1 MPTSSGMTSAQ
12 MRAFLDHLAETA
24 NVTQSAKVA
33 EVSTSLAYRTR
44 MARPAFK
51 KAWEAALG
59 EGYARLE
66 AYLVSE
72 ALVQANASTSE
83 VTIKSRAQKYRL
95 GLSLLSLHRATVR
108 GDAKIAPAKAKENA
122 TQARA
127 RLAARL
133 DGLICDKSH

>member
-12 MRAFLDHLAETA
+12 MRAFLNHLSETA
-24 NVTQSAKVA
+24 NVSQSAKAA
-33 EVSTSLAYRTR
+33 EVSSSLAYRTR
-44 MARPAFK
+44 MARPTFK

-72 ALVQANASTSE
+72 ALVQANGTTSDT
-83 VTIKSRAQKYRL
+83 TIKSRAQKYRL

-108 GDAKIAPAKAKENA
+108 GEVKIAAPAPKESAAK
-122 TQARA
+122 ARA
-127 RLAARL
+127 RLAAKL
-133 DGLICDKSH
+133 DALLD